1 MTTAAQAGQSAPA
14 EAMEARGRRVTRQV
28 MTWQVTWQ
36 EVAVMQHSSSSSRT
50 DQRGTGLAAEGRPL
64 TCRMT
69 AEEVQKAASMVSQVL
84 FQQLFTAFNITI
96 SELLL
101 HCTVLLLKPRS
112 TAAAS
117 Q

>member
-1 MTTAAQAGQSAPA
+1 MTTAAQARQSAPA

-36 EVAVMQHSSSSSRT
+36 EVAVMQHSSSSSSRT

-69 AEEVQKAASMVSQVL
+69 AEEVQKAASMVSQLL
-84 FQQLFTAFNITI
+84 F
-96 SELLL
+96 
-101 HCTVLLLKPRS
+101 
-112 TAAAS
+112 
-117 Q
+117 